1 MGGAVFLSYSREDRE
16 AARRIAE
23 ALKAEAI
30 SVSWDRDI
38 PVGRDYQDVIEEML
52 SDASCAIVLWS
63 SNSITSK
70 WVRTE
75 ATYAMEREILLPILI
90 EPVKIPFA
98 FKLVQAEDFTGW
110 SGDAQAED
118 WRRLVL
124 QIRAMTRAEPAELA
138 STVSNPPASVAA
150 PAPSAAP
157 VKHPRPIGAF
167 LTISGLAVLAIVW
180 IFGLKSPS
188 APFAAIIGVA
198 LMILLLFRAA
208 EADISPRMR
217 ALATQWLLPRPGGIR
232 VNTAEALNHLFEAMF
247 GREHFSAFC
256 FVRATVASVVFLGML
271 LILARTVLGATVQFN
286 AGVWIS
292 LFLFG
297 GSVNILG
304 DYSSLYCTRIMLR
317 LYKKG
322 VNIGIIVIADF
333 LITAAIFVSA
343 IGLGIFVIY
352 YISILNHDTSMLG
365 GDLLAGAVLR
375 DLTRVVRQPYLDLYA
390 PSSPDLLP
398 VGQQRLIYAS
408 AITTFMTTIWL
419 WAALLLS
426 PIVRLLVWAGGAGLT
441 AIGFIFDVH
450 NTPFAALGYLGALIV
465 LVAGGCVW
473 GASEAVSA
481 IFAL

>member
-124 QIRAMTRAEPAELA
+124 QIRAMTGAEPAELA

-157 VKHPRPIGAF
+157 VKRPRPIGAF

-188 APFAAIIGVA
+188 APFAATIGVA

-232 VNTAEALNHLFEAMF
+232 VNTAAA
-247 GREHFSAFC
+247 
-256 FVRATVASVVFLGML
+256 RATASP
-271 LILARTVLGATVQFN
+271 APA
-286 AGVWIS
+286 
-292 LFLFG
+292 FG
-297 GSVNILG
+297 
-304 DYSSLYCTRIMLR
+304 D
-317 LYKKG
+317 
-322 VNIGIIVIADF
+322 
-333 LITAAIFVSA
+333 
-343 IGLGIFVIY
+343 
-352 YISILNHDTSMLG
+352 
-365 GDLLAGAVLR
+365 
-375 DLTRVVRQPYLDLYA
+375 
-390 PSSPDLLP
+390 
-398 VGQQRLIYAS
+398 
-408 AITTFMTTIWL
+408 
-419 WAALLLS
+419 
-426 PIVRLLVWAGGAGLT
+426 
-441 AIGFIFDVH
+441 
-450 NTPFAALGYLGALIV
+450 
-465 LVAGGCVW
+465 
-473 GASEAVSA
+473 
-481 IFAL
+481 